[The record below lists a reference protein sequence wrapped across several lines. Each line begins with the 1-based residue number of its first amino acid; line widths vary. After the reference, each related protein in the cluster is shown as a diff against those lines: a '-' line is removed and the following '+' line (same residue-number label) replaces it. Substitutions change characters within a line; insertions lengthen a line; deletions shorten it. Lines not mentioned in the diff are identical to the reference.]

1 MKNSRYVFVIVAC
14 LLAGSLPAFAD
25 DAAIE
30 RELDTFWRDVAS
42 YLAAGDFEGLAS
54 TYHPEAVLVSES
66 LNTSYPIT
74 QALER
79 WKPGILDTRAGKV
92 VTTVDF
98 RITSRL
104 FSASTSH
111 ERGIFHY
118 HSRPIN
124 EEVDEGGSNDYY
136 VHFEA
141 LLLKS
146 GDWTMIME
154 HQKEA
159 ATRED
164 WEATEAAFNPPPA
177 AGLAESAR
185 QRASNGT
192 LPRDWPSNRSAAPSA
207 GIPHRSAAQAGR

>member
-1 MKNSRYVFVIVAC
+1 MKNSRYVFAIVAC

-118 HSRPIN
+118 RSRPIK
-124 EEVDEGGSNDYY
+124 EEVDEAESNDYY

-154 HQKEA
+154 YQKQA
-159 ATRED
+159 ATREE
-164 WEATEAAFNPPPA
+164 WEATEAAFSPPPA
-177 AGLAESAR
+177 ADLPESAPR
-185 QRASNGT
+185 HASNET
-192 LPRDWPSNRSAAPSA
+192 LPRDWPSSRSAVPSAGSPRRSAAPA
-207 GIPHRSAAQAGR
+207 NR